1 MAYNYDYFISYAH
14 EDNKSDDDK
23 SGFVDEFVSRLQ
35 NSEEHQKMF
44 GRKINVFFDK
54 SEIHS
59 MTQWDSTIRAELAQ
73 SRFLIVLLSPGYFKS
88 EYCAKEFDW
97 WMKHEMHRRVL
108 GEGTAPMIIVA
119 INGVYDFNLQTIPEI
134 PVDLQTRFPNWLSQI
149 RQIQIGSDF
158 NLDYL
163 NRGRINDALISL
175 REEVK
180 DRVMRQDAAE
190 KSPYTNQYPKYNAN
204 FVGRRDNLLSLRA
217 FLCESA
223 EAAYSA
229 LTGLPGFGKTE
240 LALTYGHA
248 FAWDY
253 QLGRVFV
260 KCENKTSLSE
270 ALLTSGIAEM
280 HGWELPKSSEDQQLT
295 FLFSCLKAKQE
306 AIIKRNE
313 QEGILRTRGA
323 HLLLIL
329 DNVNKLELISKKN
342 LANLPDYFHVI
353 ITTLKNAN
361 DFPHIHSES
370 VERLSE
376 DESVE
381 LLSNLFPFETPEE
394 ADAARKIA
402 KLLEG
407 FTLAVEL
414 TGSYLDQKKRITY
427 QKQYERL
434 NNNLSEAVQTM
445 ANKIGELTLHSAAS
459 VSVVLDSTLSSLSD
473 DARKA
478 LDYAA
483 VMVPDTVALGWIPEL
498 LGLDEDDGWD
508 VVDEL
513 TGYRLL
519 TPLQNE
525 PNIARLHRLVA
536 GAVIQEI
543 PEETRKEINAKIR
556 EKCNDLLEKD
566 ERFWCIP
573 KNAWNI
579 SPISEFALALA
590 EQWTLEASEEEIDW
604 GVTKMLEKSGK
615 SLTDLGKNDSALSV
629 YKEFLRIAEARASVF
644 SSDDVLR
651 DLALAW
657 SNLGEMDY
665 KAGSLDSAKE
675 SHTKAFNIRKSLAE
689 KQPDN
694 VEIQCD
700 LADSYLSLGD
710 IDRDKGNSKEA
721 KERYSEM
728 LNISEKFKA
737 TLDKRVLRNLSISYE
752 RLGNREKAVG
762 NTSATR
768 EWFEKSLEIDK
779 LAVEIMPDNVKALR
793 GLSVSYELLGN
804 LERNIGHIVEARA
817 WYEKALE
824 IDQQLAEQMP
834 ESVQAQRN
842 LSFSFTDIGTLERD
856 SGNADVARMWYKKAL
871 DIRQQLADKMP
882 ENVDAQENLSF
893 SFIDL
898 GILEQAIGNTDA
910 ARTWYEKT
918 LDIRQQLADKMPDNV
933 DAQENLSSAYTFF
946 GRLEKAVGNT
956 VAARAWYEKALK
968 IDQRLAEMMS
978 EDVNAQSNLKDSYMD
993 LGDLEDEAGNAN
1005 AAREWFEKGLEI
1017 TLWLADKIPEDR
1029 YVQAD
1034 LSCFYVRLGDLEF
1047 NAGNIDAARDWYE
1060 KKLQTDQRQVDK
1072 MPENVYAQRYLA
1084 ISYWR
1089 LGALDMRDRKYDS
1102 AQTWYEKALD
1112 IHQQLVEK
1120 TPHDLGVLRDLSNSY
1135 GYIGNIEE
1143 AAGNTDAARMWYEKA
1158 VETLL
1163 PLADTTSDVD
1173 IMNNLS
1179 ASCINIGNM
1188 EKAAGNTEA
1197 ALEWY
1202 EKALDI
1208 TLQLVKTTPNDEVF
1222 QSNLSNS
1229 LRCICSLIGL
1239 LINRGKM
1246 EKDAGN
1252 FAAARE
1258 SYEKALAIL
1267 QRLDNKTPENVVT
1280 LLSLSSL
1287 YDQFGRLENAAGNT
1301 DSALEWFEK
1310 ALKVDLQL
1318 VKTTPDDESFQENL
1332 SLSLHRIRSMS
1343 DSYINRGNWDRRT
1356 GNAAD
1361 ARESYEKA
1369 LGILQRLANII
1380 PEDAETLADIAKL
1393 QEKLA

>member
-1 MAYNYDYFISYAH
+1 
-14 EDNKSDDDK
+14 
-23 SGFVDEFVSRLQ
+23 
-35 NSEEHQKMF
+35 MF

-119 INGVYDFNLQTIPEI
+119 IKGVYDFNLQTIPEI

-280 HGWELPKSSEDQQLT
+280 HGWELPKGSEDQQLT

-445 ANKIGELTLHSAAS
+445 ANKIGEFTLHSAAS

-604 GVTKMLEKSGK
+604 GVTKMLDKSGK
-615 SLTDLGKNDSALSV
+615 TLRDLGKIDSALSV
-629 YKEFLRIAEARASVF
+629 YKEFMRIAEARASVF

-842 LSFSFTDIGTLERD
+842 LSFSYRDLGSLEQD
-856 SGNADVARMWYKKAL
+856 SGNADVARMWYEKAL

-882 ENVDAQENLSF
+882 ESVDAQ
-893 SFIDL
+893 
-898 GILEQAIGNTDA
+898 Q
-910 ARTWYEKT
+910 
-918 LDIRQQLADKMPDNV
+918 
-933 DAQENLSSAYTFF
+933 NLSSAYTNF
-946 GRLEKAVGNT
+946 GRLEKDIGNT
-956 VAARAWYEKALK
+956 VAARAWFEKALK

-978 EDVNAQSNLKDSYMD
+978 ADVNAQSNLKGSYMD
-993 LGDLEDEAGNAN
+993 LGDLEGNAGNAN

-1034 LSCFYVRLGDLEF
+1034 LSCFYDRLGDLEF
-1047 NAGNIDAARDWYE
+1047 NAGNIDTARDWYE
-1060 KKLQTDQRQVDK
+1060 KKLQTDQRQVEK
-1072 MPENVYAQRYLA
+1072 MPDHVYAQRYLA

-1102 AQTWYEKALD
+1102 ARTWYEKALD
-1112 IHQQLVEK
+1112 IHQQLVK
-1120 TPHDLGVLRDLSNSY
+1120 KSPNDLGVLRDLNNSY
-1135 GYIGNIEE
+1135 DYLGALEE
-1143 AAGNTDAARMWYEKA
+1143 AAGNTDVARTWYEKGL
-1158 VETLL
+1158 ETLL
-1163 PLADTTSDVD
+1163 PLANTTSDVD

-1179 ASCINIGNM
+1179 VSCMNIGDM

-1208 TLQLVKTTPNDEVF
+1208 TLQLVKNTPDKIAF
-1222 QSNLSNS
+1222 QDNLRAS
-1229 LRCICSLIGL
+1229 CQLIRSMSDSYT
-1239 LINRGKM
+1239 NRGKM

-1310 ALKVDLQL
+1310 ALNVDLQL